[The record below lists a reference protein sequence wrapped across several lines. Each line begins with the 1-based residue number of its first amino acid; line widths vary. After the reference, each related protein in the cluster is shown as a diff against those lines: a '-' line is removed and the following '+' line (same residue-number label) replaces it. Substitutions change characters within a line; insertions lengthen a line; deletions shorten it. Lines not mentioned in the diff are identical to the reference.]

1 MSMTY
6 EQMRQQ
12 IEQEQRRIDSMM
24 QVNKALE
31 QQKIDFTEW
40 LAEQMAA
47 GFVNVTQQDTGRK
60 KGRGFSTSDDGK
72 SDDNT
77 SPTPCTKRHRG
88 DESQQV
94 SVERMLTFQGW
105 EWLARD

>member
-6 EQMRQQ
+6 EQMRQE
-12 IEQEQRRIDSMM
+12 IEQGQRRIDSMM

-47 GFVNVTQQDTGRK
+47 GFVNVT
-60 KGRGFSTSDDGK
+60 
-72 SDDNT
+72 
-77 SPTPCTKRHRG
+77 
-88 DESQQV
+88 
-94 SVERMLTFQGW
+94 
-105 EWLARD
+105 

>member
-31 QQKIDFTEW
+31 QEKIDFTEW

-47 GFVNVTQQDTGRK
+47 GFVNATQQDTGGK
-60 KGRGFSTSDDGK
+60 KGRGFSTSDDDT

-77 SPTPCTKRHRG
+77 PPTPCIKRHRG
-88 DESQQV
+88 DESQQG
-94 SVERMLTFQGW
+94 SVERTLTFQGW
-105 EWLARD
+105 RWSERD

>member
-12 IEQEQRRIDSMM
+12 IEQGQRRIDSMM
-24 QVNKALE
+24 QVNKGLE
-31 QQKIDFTEW
+31 QQKIEMTEW
-40 LAEQMAA
+40 LAEQTAA
-47 GFVNVTQQDTGRK
+47 GFANITQQDTGRK
-60 KGRGFSTSDDGK
+60 KGRGFSTFDNDT

-77 SPTPCTKRHRG
+77 PSTPCTKRRRG

-94 SVERMLTFQGW
+94 SVERTLTFQGW
-105 EWLARD
+105 RWSERD